1 MSDRRGFSVIEMVV
15 VVTVVGILSTI
26 TIQRI
31 GPAKAQYSVRSSRTA
46 VATMVQ
52 RARAHAVEGAGLTR
66 LVIDNV
72 NDAAHLI
79 QGTDTLETL
88 RLGTEFDADVR
99 TSGGANSEWVCMNSK
114 GFADTRCTSFTNPIT
129 VSFTINEYTDSL
141 RILPMGQVIY

>member
-1 MSDRRGFSVIEMVV
+1 MEMVV
-15 VVTVVGILSTI
+15 VLGVVGVLSTI

-66 LVIDNV
+66 LVMDNV
-72 NDAAHLI
+72 NDAAYLI
-79 QGTDTLETL
+79 QGTDTLEAL
-88 RLGTEFDADVR
+88 DLGTNFDADMS
-99 TSGGANSEWVCMNSK
+99 TSGGANAEWVCMNSK
-114 GFADTRCTSFTNPIT
+114 GFADARCTSFTNPLT